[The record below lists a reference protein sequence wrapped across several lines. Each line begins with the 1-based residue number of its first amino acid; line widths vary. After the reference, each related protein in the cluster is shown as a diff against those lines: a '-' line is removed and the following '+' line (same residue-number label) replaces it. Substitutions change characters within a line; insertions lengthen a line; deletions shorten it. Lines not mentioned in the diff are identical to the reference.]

1 VDFVLTNVAQHAH
14 GILAYVAI
22 FGVLVACGLGLPL
35 PEDVSLITGGFLTH
49 QGQAYLP
56 LMMGVGFLG
65 IIAGD
70 SIIFTAGRRLGA
82 KVGTKQTGFFARIVT
97 PAKRARVEGLFHAHG
112 QKIVMAARFLPG
124 VRAVTFFTAGS
135 AGMKYRW
142 FILWDGLAALVSAP
156 LLVFLGFYFGD
167 ELALVIKKVR
177 QGQIRV
183 IAVIVLL
190 AAAYIA
196 YSRWRNRRNK
206 AQTAADA
213 SEPPT
218 GANGSDGSPPSANG
232 RGGEWTAPSQDL
244 RPQASASAPE
254 GKDADVPTL

>member
-1 VDFVLTNVAQHAH
+1 VDFVLTQVAQHAH
-14 GILAYVAI
+14 GIVAYAAI
-22 FGVLVACGLGLPL
+22 FGVLVACGMGLPL

-56 LMMGVGFLG
+56 LMMAVGFVG

-70 SIIFTAGRRLGA
+70 SIIFAAGRRVGA
-82 KVGTKQTGFFARIVT
+82 KVGATQTGFFSRIVT
-97 PAKRARVEGLFHAHG
+97 PAKRARVESLFRAHG

-167 ELALVIKKVR
+167 ELALVIRKVR

-183 IAVIVLL
+183 IAVIVLG

-196 YSRWRNRRNK
+196 YSRWRNRRAK
-206 AQTAADA
+206 SQAAADA
-213 SEPPT
+213 GEPPSGSSGSDGPPP
-218 GANGSDGSPPSANG
+218 GANGHNGEWSSHASPPRAAASS
-232 RGGEWTAPSQDL
+232 EDL
-244 RPQASASAPE
+244 RSP
-254 GKDADVPTL
+254 

>member
-1 VDFVLTNVAQHAH
+1 VDFLLTQVAQHAH
-14 GILAYVAI
+14 GIVAYAAI
-22 FGVLVACGLGLPL
+22 FGVLVACGMGLPL

-56 LMMGVGFLG
+56 LMMAVGFVG

-70 SIIFTAGRRLGA
+70 SIIFAAGRRLGA

-167 ELALVIKKVR
+167 ELALVIRKVR
-177 QGQIRV
+177 EGQIRV
-183 IAVIVLL
+183 IAVIVIG

-196 YSRWRNRRNK
+196 YSRWRNKRNK
-206 AQTAADA
+206 DQGTDDS
-213 SEPPT
+213 SEPPAGT
-218 GANGSDGSPPSANG
+218 NGSNGSPPSANG
-232 RGGEWTAPSQDL
+232 RDGEWSSELSP
-244 RPQASASAPE
+244 PPASAST
-254 GKDADVPTL
+254 GRDADRAAP